1 MMTFFKSILS
11 TLISL
16 EQRRWSALLALMLP
30 LMHTGALQAAPTTPL
45 MEVSY
50 DKTADQL
57 SVRAEAASLKAVLGQ
72 VALQSGLEVLFDEA
86 ADGPLT
92 ITIQPGSL
100 EASVKQLLRGRSNIM
115 RYNKDNQGKPLL
127 IGVVVLPAG
136 QTDASRARPLLDPN
150 DEAYRF
156 AARQA
161 ASAKGQEVDGY
172 VSTGDRNDERWQARL
187 AEMPVKLREQLAKQT
202 AERQAHEQERE
213 QQRQQRAEERAAER
227 EESEAYRAKMR
238 QKQQQRLDALDP
250 ETRSRFEQSGE
261 QAREEIRRQLQG
273 DQP

>member
-1 MMTFFKSILS
+1 MKFFKSILS
-11 TLISL
+11 TLFSQ
-16 EQRRWSALLALMLP
+16 EQRRLPALLALMLP

-50 DKTADQL
+50 DKSADQL

-115 RYNKDNQGKPLL
+115 RYNKDNQGKSLL

-136 QTDASRARPLLDPN
+136 QTDASRARPLLDPK
-150 DEAYRF
+150 DEAFRF
-156 AARQA
+156 ATRQA
-161 ASAKGQEVDGY
+161 ASGKGQEVDGY

-187 AEMPVKLREQLAKQT
+187 AEMPEKLREQLAKHT
-202 AERQAHEQERE
+202 TERQAHEQERE
-213 QQRQQRAEERAAER
+213 QQRQRRAEERAAER
-227 EESEAYRAKMR
+227 AESEAFRAKIR

-261 QAREEIRRQLQG
+261 QAREEIRRQLQS